1 MDGSARM
8 RLAIISAF
16 VLAGLLTSAVA
27 HAQSTITDRP
37 FDLVAGNG
45 VWGSFLPDYEL
56 GTSGSGTPA
65 LRDQL
70 DDVGYYGDIK
80 AIRRFLGTRTS
91 FEARGF
97 YAYSGSESS
106 SGPGNFDVP
115 DPITGG
121 SNLFTGGS
129 ANLSSDT
136 NHYGFDA
143 GLRDTWRTQFGGLSG
158 GCYFSFMAFDQTFD
172 VDYGPTRLMS
182 ETLNSNYTGGKGFVG
197 WDGCLC
203 GSPSTLDFIVGFYQ
217 LRTDYRFSGGAVP
230 GTRDLTMHKTPIT
243 LETVFSNYHH
253 FHGYQV
259 GMTFAAT
266 YIAQMPVI
274 EHNVGRPVSLSTD
287 SGVLVRLMFEILL

>member
-1 MDGSARM
+1 MVPRM

-16 VLAGLLTSAVA
+16 VLTGVLCSVVA
-27 HAQSTITDRP
+27 QAQSTITDRP

-56 GTSGSGTPA
+56 GTNGSGAPA

-91 FEARGF
+91 FEARAL
-97 YAYSGSESS
+97 YAHSGSRSS
-106 SGPGNFDVP
+106 SGAGNIDILNP
-115 DPITGG
+115 SSGG
-121 SNLFTGGS
+121 SNLFSGES

-136 NHYGFDA
+136 DHYGFDV
-143 GLRDTWRTQFGGLSG
+143 GLRDTWRTRFGGLSA
-158 GCYFSFMAFDQTFD
+158 GCYFSYMAFDQTFD

-182 ETLNSNYTGGKGFVG
+182 ERLNSDYTGGKGFVG

-217 LRTDYRFSGGAVP
+217 LRTDYRFSGGEIP
-230 GTRDLTMHKTPIT
+230 GTRPLTMHKTPIT
-243 LETVFSNYHH
+243 LEAVFSNYRNI
-253 FHGYQV
+253 HGYQF
-259 GMTFAAT
+259 GLTFATT

-274 EHNVGRPVSLSTD
+274 ERNVGRPVSLDTD
-287 SGVLVRLMFEILL
+287 SGVLCRLMFEILL